1 MSKKKCSSR
10 ITKASLSSA
19 VLLSLILG
27 GQVFAAD
34 NIVVDSGTATGTT
47 NTVTDDKTARVV
59 GTENSVTGS
68 EDANVFGDTNTVENS
83 NGVNIVGNDNKVTKS
98 YPWQGGTRY
107 EASVDTRVLGNN
119 NEVRGSRKQNVIGDN
134 NKIIGRDV
142 GTVTDY
148 GHPEGREPNISDLT
162 IGRGNVLTG
171 NHTYRNEWDSL
182 TVIGNNNDIDGSAAG
197 IIIGDNQK
205 GSNILD
211 SIIIGSLSPEE
222 KKTIGVGNRKMVVI
236 GYHALGAD
244 GTTAI
249 GHRVQSLGPLSTAVG
264 TRSTIEGMTVY
275 SSLYGVDNKLSSE
288 NGMGVSIATG
298 TFGTLNKVDS
308 SLNSMVFGTGNRVT
322 NAAGNMTEGIEG
334 GFMTGR
340 WGELFYHAGDDFGY
354 TDRFSEVMGEFAT
367 LNGGSVF
374 ALGNG
379 NVSDYAR
386 RSSILG
392 TGNILNGTETAVSDY
407 NMVTG
412 YQNKAINVNHVSVMG
427 SGNTLSDAT
436 TDVVIGDYHTLSGS
450 KNNVILGTM
459 GTKVGYEEQSHTPK
473 SFDHVTGN
481 LQWTGDTLH
490 YAVKVQKPL
499 REHTENISNAV
510 MLGYNTD
517 VQHDGGVAIGSNS
530 VASVDKGAYGYN
542 PITGKAFE
550 SKAAIVA
557 YAGKEARFAELNSS
571 ILDLESALLT
581 AKADYETK
589 ISDYLAKNA
598 DYVQAVNAYN
608 GIDHDS
614 DQGRRIKEQMD
625 AAKTANDEAR
635 AAMDSAESSMNDAN
649 KAYTAAVSEK
659 NQITSVWQS
668 NAAAVSVGDRE
679 TGLTRQIT
687 NVAAG
692 TEDTDAVNVAQLK
705 SIQTQLDSNSVH
717 YFSTKSSQT
726 STDTNYLN
734 DGATGTDSMVIG
746 INSKSSGNNSVV
758 LGNGVS
764 VVGNKNNFNSSIV
777 VGQNIDVDGTHNA
790 VFATDYENGDYKSTK
805 VFGEQNTVLGVGNL
819 VGYTAVQNGNEWTYT
834 KNDYGS
840 DQNVAVGLLNTV
852 SGGSI
857 AVGTSSHVNTLG
869 TSFGHANSIEGS
881 MMEGGQWRVALGNY
895 LTVKGEMGLAVGNS
909 AKVDGDWAIAIGN
922 NNHDETTTTA
932 QGTYAIALGTN
943 AKATNTSAL
952 ALGTSSTVSGFY
964 ATALGTATKATAMQ
978 SVALGSFSTADRDGG
993 AFGYDP
999 LTKKVSTSSDA
1010 AWKSVLGAVSVGG
1023 QVNYSDGTTGQAT
1036 RQITNV
1042 AAGSADTD
1050 AVNVA
1055 QLKQVQQNISDA
1067 VKEGKTTIEAGDN
1080 ITVTKGSTENSYK
1093 ITAKDTTLKDSDSAL
1108 KLDGNKLKLEIED
1121 TAGNKVSG
1129 SVELDKIGSAIDTK
1143 NTIAKAEGG
1152 HIDFTTKAND
1162 VGGTEYSLSV
1172 VTDGKVESG
1181 NTGIVTGDTVYNE
1194 TRVAKDGN
1202 YIKQTNTA
1210 AENLSVLDSQVK
1222 TNTES
1227 ITNINNNV
1235 INLNSQVNK
1244 LDSRI
1249 NRVGAGAAALAAL
1262 HPLDYDS
1269 NAKWDFAAGY
1279 GNYKSAS
1286 AVAVGAFYRPS
1297 TDMLFSIGTSMGGGE
1312 NMFNAGVS
1320 MKFGQSSPYASYSK
1334 SELVNVISEQSKEIN
1349 AMKAD
1354 NEAIKADNEA
1364 KAKRIDALE
1373 EQMKAILQRLNS

>member
-1 MSKKKCSSR
+1 METKHQNRRR
-10 ITKASLSSA
+10 IVKASLSSA
-19 VLLSLILG
+19 VLLSLLLG
-27 GQVFAAD
+27 GQVLAAE

-68 EDANVFGDTNTVENS
+68 EDANVIGDTNTVEDT

-182 TVIGNNNDIDGSAAG
+182 TVIGNNNDIDGAAAG

-308 SLNSMVFGTGNRVT
+308 SLSSMVFGTGNRVT

-340 WGELFYHAGDDFGY
+340 WGELYYHAGDDFGY
-354 TDRFSEVMGEFAT
+354 TDRSSEVMGEFAT

-386 RSSILG
+386 RSSTFG
-392 TGNILNGTETAVSDY
+392 TGNTLSGTEAAVSDY

-412 YQNKAINVNHVSVMG
+412 YQNKATNVNHVSVMG

-473 SFDHVTGN
+473 SFEHVTGN

-530 VASVDKGAYGYN
+530 VSAVDKGLFGYN
-542 PITGKAFE
+542 PITGKDFE
-550 SKAAIVA
+550 NEVAIVA
-557 YAGKEARFAELNSS
+557 YAGKEDRFAELNSS
-571 ILDLESALLT
+571 IPDLESALST

-589 ISDYLAKNA
+589 VSDYLAKNA

-608 GIDHDS
+608 SIDHDS
-614 DQGRRIKEQMD
+614 NQGKKIKERMD

-635 AAMDSAESSMNDAN
+635 AAMDTAETAVNDAN

-659 NQITSVWQS
+659 TQITSAWQS
-668 NAAAVSVGDRE
+668 GAAAVSVGDSE

-692 TEDTDAVNVAQLK
+692 TNDTDAVNVAQLK
-705 SIQTQLDSNSVH
+705 AALDAAG
-717 YFSTKSSQT
+717 TGLQE
-726 STDTNYLN
+726 STDALSFKDN
-734 DGATGTDSMVIG
+734 
-746 INSKSSGNNSVV
+746 K
-758 LGNGVS
+758 LGLS
-764 VVGNKNNFNSSIV
+764 IKN
-777 VGQNIDVDGTHNA
+777 
-790 VFATDYENGDYKSTK
+790 
-805 VFGEQNTVLGVGNL
+805 
-819 VGYTAVQNGNEWTYT
+819 
-834 KNDYGS
+834 
-840 DQNVAVGLLNTV
+840 
-852 SGGSI
+852 
-857 AVGTSSHVNTLG
+857 
-869 TSFGHANSIEGS
+869 
-881 MMEGGQWRVALGNY
+881 
-895 LTVKGEMGLAVGNS
+895 
-909 AKVDGDWAIAIGN
+909 
-922 NNHDETTTTA
+922 
-932 QGTYAIALGTN
+932 
-943 AKATNTSAL
+943 
-952 ALGTSSTVSGFY
+952 
-964 ATALGTATKATAMQ
+964 
-978 SVALGSFSTADRDGG
+978 
-993 AFGYDP
+993 
-999 LTKKVSTSSDA
+999 
-1010 AWKSVLGAVSVGG
+1010 
-1023 QVNYSDGTTGQAT
+1023 SDG
-1036 RQITNV
+1036 
-1042 AAGSADTD
+1042 
-1050 AVNVA
+1050 
-1055 QLKQVQQNISDA
+1055 
-1067 VKEGKTTIEAGDN
+1067 KEI
-1080 ITVTKGSTENSYK
+1080 I
-1093 ITAKDTTLKDSDSAL
+1093 
-1108 KLDGNKLKLEIED
+1108 
-1121 TAGNKVSG
+1121 SG
-1129 SVELDKIGSAIDTK
+1129 SVNLSTIAAAVDTR
-1143 NTIAKAEGG
+1143 NTIANADGDSTIT
-1152 HIDFTTKAND
+1152 IDSTEKNSI
-1162 VGGTEYSLSV
+1162 GGTNYKIKV
-1172 VTDGKVESG
+1172 NTDGKVVAD
-1181 NTGIVTGDTVYNE
+1181 NKGIVTGGTVYNE
-1194 TRVAKDGN
+1194 TRVAEDGT
-1202 YIKQTNTA
+1202 YVKKSKSAGQ
-1210 AENLSVLDSQVK
+1210 NLSALDSQVAANTTQITQN
-1222 TNTES
+1222 TNNITSISNEVS
-1227 ITNINNNV
+1227 NITNNV
-1235 INLNSQVNK
+1235 TSLNSQVNK
-1244 LDSRI
+1244 LDNRI

-1262 HPLDYDS
+1262 HSQDYDPT
-1269 NAKWDFAAGY
+1269 AKWDFAAGY
-1279 GNYKSAS
+1279 GNYKSAN
-1286 AVAVGAFYRPS
+1286 AVAIGAFYRP
-1297 TDMLFSIGTSMGGGE
+1297 TNDLLFSIGTSMGGGE

-1320 MKFGQSSPYASYSK
+1320 VKFGSSNEYSNYSK
-1334 SELVNVISEQSKEIN
+1334 SALAEVVSEQSKQLANQNSTIEELRAQVQQQAQENAELRTQVQEIMRQLAN
-1349 AMKAD
+1349 K
-1354 NEAIKADNEA
+1354 
-1364 KAKRIDALE
+1364 
-1373 EQMKAILQRLNS
+1373 

>member
-1 MSKKKCSSR
+1 MNKIYRVIWSRVKHCYVVVSEMAKSRTKSNGSHVVKK
-10 ITKASLSSA
+10 TALATMVLAGLSLSGMGLSA
-19 VLLSLILG
+19 Y
-27 GQVFAAD
+27 AAD
-34 NIVVDSGTATGTT
+34 NIIVDSGTAAGTT

-68 EDANVFGDTNTVENS
+68 EDTNVMGDTNTVENS

-107 EASVDTRVLGNN
+107 EASVDTRVFGNN

-182 TVIGNNNDIDGSAAG
+182 TVIGNNNAIDGAAAG

-222 KKTIGVGNRKMVVI
+222 KNTIGVGNRKMVVI

-275 SSLYGVDNKLSSE
+275 SSLYGVDNKLSSENE

-367 LNGGSVF
+367 INGGSVF
-374 ALGNG
+374 AMGNG

-392 TGNILNGTETAVSDY
+392 TGNTLNGTEAAVSDY

-412 YQNKAINVNHVSVMG
+412 YQNKATNVNHVSVMG
-427 SGNTLSDAT
+427 TGNKLSDAT

-490 YAVKVQKPL
+490 YVVKVQKPL

-517 VQHDGGVAIGSNS
+517 VQHDGGVAIGSNAVS
-530 VASVDKGAYGYN
+530 SVDKGAFGYN

-550 SKAAIVA
+550 NEAAIVA
-557 YAGKEARFAELNSS
+557 FAGKEDRFAELNSS
-571 ILDLESALLT
+571 IPDLESALST

-589 ISDYLAKNA
+589 VSDYLAKNA
-598 DYVQAVNAYN
+598 DYVQAVHAYN
-608 GIDHDS
+608 NIDHDS
-614 DQGRRIKEQMD
+614 DQGKRIKEQVD
-625 AAKTANDEAR
+625 AAKAANDAAR
-635 AAMDSAESSMNDAN
+635 EAMDAAESSMNAAN

-659 NQITSVWQS
+659 TQITSAWQS
-668 NAAAVSVGDRE
+668 GAAAVSVGDSE

-692 TEDTDAVNVAQLK
+692 TNDTDAVNVAQLK
-705 SIQTQLDSNSVH
+705 
-717 YFSTKSSQT
+717 
-726 STDTNYLN
+726 
-734 DGATGTDSMVIG
+734 A
-746 INSKSSGNNSVV
+746 
-758 LGNGVS
+758 
-764 VVGNKNNFNSSIV
+764 
-777 VGQNIDVDGTHNA
+777 A
-790 VFATDYENGDYKSTK
+790 V
-805 VFGEQNTVLGVGNL
+805 
-819 VGYTAVQNGNEWTYT
+819 
-834 KNDYGS
+834 
-840 DQNVAVGLLNTV
+840 
-852 SGGSI
+852 
-857 AVGTSSHVNTLG
+857 
-869 TSFGHANSIEGS
+869 
-881 MMEGGQWRVALGNY
+881 
-895 LTVKGEMGLAVGNS
+895 
-909 AKVDGDWAIAIGN
+909 
-922 NNHDETTTTA
+922 
-932 QGTYAIALGTN
+932 
-943 AKATNTSAL
+943 
-952 ALGTSSTVSGFY
+952 
-964 ATALGTATKATAMQ
+964 
-978 SVALGSFSTADRDGG
+978 
-993 AFGYDP
+993 
-999 LTKKVSTSSDA
+999 DA
-1010 AWKSVLGAVSVGG
+1010 AGTGL
-1023 QVNYSDGTTGQAT
+1023 QESD
-1036 RQITNV
+1036 
-1042 AAGSADTD
+1042 
-1050 AVNVA
+1050 
-1055 QLKQVQQNISDA
+1055 
-1067 VKEGKTTIEAGDN
+1067 EAL
-1080 ITVTKGSTENSYK
+1080 TF
-1093 ITAKDTTLKDSDSAL
+1093 KD
-1108 KLDGNKLKLEIED
+1108 NKLGLSIKNSEGTEII
-1121 TAGNKVSG
+1121 SG
-1129 SVELDKIGSAIDTK
+1129 SVNLSTIAAAVDTR
-1143 NTIAKAEGG
+1143 NTIANADSDTTIT
-1152 HIDFTTKAND
+1152 IDSSEKNNI
-1162 VGGTEYSLSV
+1162 GGTNYKIKV
-1172 VTDGKVESG
+1172 NTDGKVESG
-1181 NTGIVTGDTVYNE
+1181 NTGIVTGGTVYSE
-1194 TRVAKDGN
+1194 TRVAEDGTYVKKAKSAGDN
-1202 YIKQTNTA
+1202 LTA
-1210 AENLSVLDSQVK
+1210 LDSQVASNTTQIT
-1222 TNTES
+1222 TNTNK
-1227 ITNINNNV
+1227 ITSLTNEVTDISSNV
-1235 INLNSQVNK
+1235 TNLNGRVSK
-1244 LDSRI
+1244 LDTRI

-1262 HPLDYDS
+1262 HPQDYDPS
-1269 NAKWDFAAGY
+1269 AKWDFAAGY
-1279 GNYKSAS
+1279 GNYNSAN
-1286 AVAVGAFYRPS
+1286 AVAIGAFYRP
-1297 TDMLFSIGTSMGGGE
+1297 TNDVLFSIGTSLGGGE

-1320 MKFGQSSPYASYSK
+1320 FKFGSGNEYSNYSK
-1334 SELVNVISEQSKEIN
+1334 ASLAEVVSEQSKQLEAQHSTIEALQTKVEKQEQENQELRAQVQEIMRQLS
-1349 AMKAD
+1349 A
-1354 NEAIKADNEA
+1354 
-1364 KAKRIDALE
+1364 
-1373 EQMKAILQRLNS
+1373 QR